1 MQGTMVT
8 PFSRIIVY
16 YFSSFLMRLQIQR
29 VFLVACAIFQQVL
42 CQEPVRIVAVADLHG
57 DYDNSLAVLQMSD
70 LVDDKAKWKGGNNTI
85 FVQTVWGIHILHVS
99 KHVLVRARS
108 Y

>member
-1 MQGTMVT
+1 
-8 PFSRIIVY
+8 
-16 YFSSFLMRLQIQR
+16 MRLQIQR
-29 VFLVACAIFQQVL
+29 VFLVACAILQQAL

-85 FVQTVWGIHILHVS
+85 FVQTVWGNKYFACVKACTCQSSI
-99 KHVLVRARS
+99 VLTVPL
-108 Y
+108 